1 MFALTVE
8 PGVAGSGRVDDVAPP
23 APVEGAVLVQG
34 LSVGVCGTDAL
45 IADGGWGAAPPGARR
60 LILGHESLG
69 RVIETPPNVGL
80 SVGDLVAGVVR
91 LPGHPPCA
99 ACAGGEW
106 DMCQDGNHVE
116 RGITGSHGFAA
127 EQWRIH
133 PGHSIRI
140 PDGLDSVGV
149 LVEPASVVAK
159 AWAHVDVIASRAAA
173 TSARRVLVTGAGT
186 IGLLVGLFAR
196 QRGLSVDIFDRVSV
210 GPKPVLVEE
219 LGGHYLTDDLAA
231 ACREADI
238 VFECTGSSAVVGQL
252 LQGARPNATVCL
264 IGIPN
269 DALALRLDAVE
280 LATKLVRDNVVVF
293 GTVNANRQHWTLGS
307 EALATADPG
316 FLSGLITRRV
326 PLERWQEAL
335 PRRLED
341 VKVVIDL

>member
-1 MFALTVE
+1 VLALTVE
-8 PGVAGSGRVDDVAPP
+8 PGVAGSGRIDEVAPP
-23 APVEGAVLVQG
+23 AVTEGAVLVQG
-34 LSVGVCGTDAL
+34 ISVGICGTDAL
-45 IADGGWGAAPPGARR
+45 IAEGGWGTAPPGAQR

-69 RVIETPPNVGL
+69 RVLETPPNVGL

-133 PGHSIRI
+133 PGYSVRI
-140 PDGLDSVGV
+140 PDGLDHVGV

-186 IGLLVGLFAR
+186 IGLLVGLLAR
-196 QRGLSVDIFDRVSV
+196 QRGLPVDIFDKVAA
-210 GPKPVLVEE
+210 GPKPALVDA
-219 LGGHYLTDDLAA
+219 LGGHYLTGDLAA
-231 ACREADI
+231 ACKEADI
-238 VFECTGSSAVVGQL
+238 VFECTGSAAVVAQL
-252 LQGARPNATVCL
+252 LECARPNATICL

-269 DALALRLDAVE
+269 DSLAPHLDAVG
-280 LATKLVRDNVVVF
+280 LANKLVRDNVVVF
-293 GTVNANRQHWTLGS
+293 GTVNANRHHWTIGS
-307 EALATADPG
+307 EALAAADPA
-316 FLSGLITRRV
+316 FLAGLITRRV
-326 PLERWQEAL
+326 PLSEWQQAL

>member
-1 MFALTVE
+1 VLALTVE
-8 PGVAGSGRVDDVAPP
+8 PGVAGSGRVDEVAPP
-23 APVEGAVLVQG
+23 AAAEGAVLVQG
-34 LSVGVCGTDAL
+34 ISVGICGTDAL
-45 IADGGWGAAPPGARR
+45 IADGGWGTAPPGTER

-69 RVIETPPNVGL
+69 RVLETPPNVGL

-133 PGHSIRI
+133 PGYAVRI
-140 PDGLDSVGV
+140 PDGLERVGM

-186 IGLLVGLFAR
+186 IGLLVGLLAR
-196 QRGLSVDIFDRVSV
+196 QRGLPVDVFDTVSA
-210 GPKPVLVEE
+210 GPKPGLVDA
-219 LGGHYLTDDLAA
+219 LGGHYFTDGLAL
-231 ACREADI
+231 ACKDADI
-238 VFECTGSSAVVGQL
+238 VFECTGSAGVVAQL
-252 LQGARPNATVCL
+252 LEYARPNATICL
-264 IGIPN
+264 IGIPG
-269 DALALRLDAVE
+269 DALAPHLDPVG
-280 LATKLVRDNVVVF
+280 LANKLVRDNVVVF
-293 GTVNANRQHWTLGS
+293 GTVNANRHHWTIGS
-307 EALATADPG
+307 EALAAADPA
-316 FLSGLITRRV
+316 FLAGLITRRV
-326 PLERWQEAL
+326 PLTEWHQAL
-335 PRRLED
+335 PRRVED